1 MVLVL
6 ENKRLVFVG
15 GKGGVGKCCGGNTL
29 ILTDRGLIKIEDL
42 VNRQIDFTSRHIDHG
57 QTNLYDSL
65 YDSNN
70 DDDINEI
77 LKEEDDNIKN
87 VNSVISISPKLNY
100 EKYKII
106 DKYDMG
112 ENDVIT
118 IRTRLGLEI
127 SGTPEHR
134 IIIID
139 RNGKLRFKKLQD
151 ISTSDQVIISYNTNV
166 FNERLKLNFSHRK
179 KVNDANSQTLKNV
192 SYMNPDIAE
201 LLGYIISEANDD
213 SVSVVISNYDREII
227 DRSLAIC
234 KLINIDAREKYLD
247 EKLIGVNISSVA
259 FKEFAYY
266 LGYRK
271 LTQNK
276 EIPWSILQA
285 DKDSQISFIRALFDG
300 DGTVHYG
307 ETLLVEYYSSSY
319 ELCRQLQIMLLNFGI
334 IGRLHSKKGAIN
346 EYKGEIREYEE
357 SYRITIS
364 GGDILKF
371 AEIINFGLSRKKE
384 TLNKCVEVLENR
396 DRWSDVTYRNIG
408 QILNRL
414 YEELKILG
422 QNGKI
427 VQEWQEDFT
436 IGDKTVKLN
445 RKKSVSCKTYL
456 KTDQQLIYWY
466 ITKGQPSVYALRRML
481 SVMKPVSYLP
491 EYKYLEKMSNQ
502 FITDNVADIKDE
514 KIRVYDVTIDD
525 VHSYIGNSII
535 NHNTTTSSTIALYL
549 SERLKQTGQKG
560 KILLFSTDPAHSI
573 GDSFNVK
580 IGDTPTRITDTLDA
594 VEIDADQLMG
604 EFKNANQGAIRE
616 LLTKTANLDAKEAD
630 HALDLTIPGIDE
642 FMSLVKLSEFIDN
655 NTYRTICVDTAPTGH
670 TLRLLGAPNV
680 VNSWLMFFSGLHN
693 KYKGIM
699 KLMGAKTSDID
710 LFIKNLSSNIYRA
723 HTLITDKD
731 KTEFIIVTIP
741 DLMAIE
747 ETKRLVISLYSAG
760 VKVNNIVI
768 NNIQSNLDCEFC
780 RARRNHQNRYISMVD
795 TMYPN
800 INRIYMPLFAED
812 INGMGYLK
820 AFENMLFS

>member
-1 MVLVL
+1 MALVL

-15 GKGGVGKCCGGNTL
+15 GKGGVGKCVRGNTL
-29 ILTDRGLIKIEDL
+29 MLTERGLIKIEDI
-42 VNRQIDFTSRHIDHG
+42 VHRQLDFTNRFIDHG

-65 YDSNN
+65 YNSK
-70 DDDINEI
+70 DDDINEM

-87 VNSVISISPKLNY
+87 VNNVISISQMLNY
-100 EKYKII
+100 ETYKII

-118 IRTRLGLEI
+118 IKTRLGLEI

-139 RNGKLRFKKLQD
+139 GNGKLRFKKLQD
-151 ISTSDQVIISYNTNV
+151 ISTSDQIIISYNTNI
-166 FNERLKLNFSHRK
+166 FNERLRLNFSHRK
-179 KVNDANSQTLKNV
+179 KENDGTSQTLKNV
-192 SYMNPDIAE
+192 GYMNVDIAE
-201 LLGYIISEANDD
+201 LLGYIIAEANDD
-213 SVSVVISNYDREII
+213 SESVVISNCDKEIV
-227 DRSLAIC
+227 DRSLTIC

-247 EKLIGVNISSVA
+247 GKLVGVNISSVA

-271 LTQNK
+271 LAQNK

-300 DGTVHYG
+300 DGTVYYG

-319 ELCRQLQIMLLNFGI
+319 ELCRQLQIMLLNLGI
-334 IGRLHSKKGAIN
+334 IGRLHSKKGVKL

-357 SYRITIS
+357 SYRITIA
-364 GGDILKF
+364 GGEILNF

-384 TLNKCVEVLENR
+384 ILNKCVDILESR
-396 DRWSDVTYRNIG
+396 DRWSDITYHNVGKI
-408 QILNRL
+408 INRL
-414 YEELKILG
+414 YEELKTLG
-422 QNGKI
+422 QNGRI
-427 VQEWQEDFT
+427 VKEWQEDFV
-436 IGDKTVKLN
+436 IGDKTIKLN
-445 RKKSVSCKTYL
+445 RKKSVSYKTYL
-456 KTDQQLIYWY
+456 KNDQQVIYWY
-466 ITKGQPSVYALRRML
+466 ITKGQPSVYALRHIL

-491 EYKYLEKMSNQ
+491 EYKYLERMSNQ
-502 FITDNVADIKDE
+502 FITDNVVEIKDE
-514 KIRVYDVTIDD
+514 KFRVYDVAIED

-535 NHNTTTSSTIALYL
+535 NHNTTTASTIALRL
-549 SERLKQTGQKG
+549 SERLVQTGQKG

-580 IGDTPTRITDTLDA
+580 IGDTPTRITNTLDA

-604 EFKNANQGAIRE
+604 EFKGTNQGAIRE
-616 LLTKTANLDAKEAD
+616 LLIKTTHLNEKEAD
-630 HALDLTIPGIDE
+630 HAMDLTIPGIDE

-693 KYKGIM
+693 KYKVIM
-699 KLMGAKTSDID
+699 KLMGAKTGDID
-710 LFIKNLSSNIYRA
+710 IFIKNLSASIYRA
-723 HTLITDKD
+723 HTLIRDKD
-731 KTEFIIVTIP
+731 KTEFVIVTIP

-760 VKVNNIVI
+760 VKVNNMVI
-768 NNIQSNLDCEFC
+768 NNIQSNLDCAFC
-780 RARRNHQNRYISMVD
+780 RARRNHQNRYIHIVD
-795 TMYPN
+795 TMYPD

-812 INGMGYLK
+812 INGMSYLK
-820 AFENMLFS
+820 AFENILFS

>member
-15 GKGGVGKCCGGNTL
+15 GKGGVGK
-29 ILTDRGLIKIEDL
+29 
-42 VNRQIDFTSRHIDHG
+42 
-57 QTNLYDSL
+57 
-65 YDSNN
+65 
-70 DDDINEI
+70 
-77 LKEEDDNIKN
+77 
-87 VNSVISISPKLNY
+87 
-100 EKYKII
+100 
-106 DKYDMG
+106 
-112 ENDVIT
+112 
-118 IRTRLGLEI
+118 
-127 SGTPEHR
+127 
-134 IIIID
+134 
-139 RNGKLRFKKLQD
+139 
-151 ISTSDQVIISYNTNV
+151 STS
-166 FNERLKLNFSHRK
+166 
-179 KVNDANSQTLKNV
+179 
-192 SYMNPDIAE
+192 
-201 LLGYIISEANDD
+201 
-213 SVSVVISNYDREII
+213 
-227 DRSLAIC
+227 
-234 KLINIDAREKYLD
+234 
-247 EKLIGVNISSVA
+247 SSA
-259 FKEFAYY
+259 
-266 LGYRK
+266 
-271 LTQNK
+271 
-276 EIPWSILQA
+276 
-285 DKDSQISFIRALFDG
+285 
-300 DGTVHYG
+300 
-307 ETLLVEYYSSSY
+307 
-319 ELCRQLQIMLLNFGI
+319 
-334 IGRLHSKKGAIN
+334 
-346 EYKGEIREYEE
+346 
-357 SYRITIS
+357 
-364 GGDILKF
+364 
-371 AEIINFGLSRKKE
+371 
-384 TLNKCVEVLENR
+384 
-396 DRWSDVTYRNIG
+396 
-408 QILNRL
+408 
-414 YEELKILG
+414 
-422 QNGKI
+422 
-427 VQEWQEDFT
+427 
-436 IGDKTVKLN
+436 
-445 RKKSVSCKTYL
+445 
-456 KTDQQLIYWY
+456 
-466 ITKGQPSVYALRRML
+466 
-481 SVMKPVSYLP
+481 
-491 EYKYLEKMSNQ
+491 
-502 FITDNVADIKDE
+502 
-514 KIRVYDVTIDD
+514 
-525 VHSYIGNSII
+525 
-535 NHNTTTSSTIALYL
+535 IALHL
-549 SERLKQTGQKG
+549 SERLTQTGQKG

-723 HTLITDKD
+723 HALITDKD

-795 TMYPN
+795 TMYPS